1 MFKKILFFALFAVNF
16 TSGFFTISENE
27 DTEAGAP
34 GAMQVFLNVEAVNT
48 LLKLVTGFA
57 PYYALVGKSWTPD
70 LEIKLDGI
78 DFKLNQ
84 VNITDFSVGSSSMA
98 FVNGTDTVRTTILN
112 TDIKLAVDAKA
123 TSFVPVPLEIT
134 EINIQNFTLV
144 LDLNTTSEDQLIW

>member
-1 MFKKILFFALFAVNF
+1 
-16 TSGFFTISENE
+16 
-27 DTEAGAP
+27 
-34 GAMQVFLNVEAVNT
+34 
-48 LLKLVTGFA
+48 
-57 PYYALVGKSWTPD
+57 
-70 LEIKLDGI
+70 
-78 DFKLNQ
+78 
-84 VNITDFSVGSSSMA
+84 MA